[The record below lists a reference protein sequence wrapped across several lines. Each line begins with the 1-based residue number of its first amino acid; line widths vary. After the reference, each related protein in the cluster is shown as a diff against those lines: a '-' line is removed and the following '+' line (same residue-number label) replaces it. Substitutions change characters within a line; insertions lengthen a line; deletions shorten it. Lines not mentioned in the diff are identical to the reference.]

1 MPKTKPTVYLLYGDH
16 ELAIA
21 EAITS
26 ICQRLGDTA
35 TASMNVL
42 RFDSQTLD
50 ITSLEAACGAVPFLA
65 ERRIVI
71 LEGARQVADSN
82 RSERLFSLME
92 QLPQSTA
99 LILVDHGRPQHH
111 KGRQSSL
118 LRWAQENPSKAFV
131 RHFPIPK
138 GAAFVRWIL
147 DRCHSMGGAIEPK
160 AAQLL
165 SETVA
170 FDPRLALQEI
180 SKLLAYVDLARPI
193 RAEDVEHLS
202 TLRGQSDIFAMVDA
216 LGQRNGSDAILHL
229 QRLLETESDRRIFA
243 MVIRQFRLLLRAREA
258 LDLDLDPKQALADEV
273 KSDFV
278 LGKIISQARNF
289 TLTDLERLYHL
300 LLEIDVGSKTGQ
312 VDLQVALQ
320 TLIAQLAA

>member
-1 MPKTKPTVYLLYGDH
+1 MPKAKPTVYLLYGDH

-26 ICQRLGDTA
+26 ICQRLGDSA

-50 ITSLEAACGAVPFLA
+50 FSSLEAACGAIPFLA
-65 ERRIVI
+65 DRRIVI
-71 LEGARQVADSN
+71 LEGARQVADSS
-82 RSERLFSLME
+82 RSERLFRLMD

-99 LILVDHGRPQHH
+99 LILVDHGHPQRR
-111 KGRQSSL
+111 KGRDSSL
-118 LRWAQENPSKAFV
+118 LRWAQENPSRAYV

-138 GAAFVRWIL
+138 GADFVRWIIE
-147 DRCHSMGGAIEPK
+147 RCESMGGTIEPK

-165 SETVA
+165 AETVA
-170 FDPRLALQEI
+170 FGPRLALQEI
-180 SKLLAYVDLARPI
+180 SKLLTYVDLARPI
-193 RAEDVEHLS
+193 RADDVEHLS
-202 TLRGQSDIFAMVDA
+202 TIRGQSDIFAMVDA
-216 LGQRNGSDAILHL
+216 LGQRNGRDAILHL
-229 QRLLETESDRRIFA
+229 QRLLETESERRIFA
-243 MVIRQFRLLLRAREA
+243 MVIRQFRLLLRVREA
-258 LDLDLDPKQALADEV
+258 IDLGLDPKQALVDEV

-278 LGKIISQARNF
+278 LGKIASQARNF
-289 TLTDLERLYHL
+289 TLADLERLHHL

-320 TLIAQLAA
+320 TLIAQLAT